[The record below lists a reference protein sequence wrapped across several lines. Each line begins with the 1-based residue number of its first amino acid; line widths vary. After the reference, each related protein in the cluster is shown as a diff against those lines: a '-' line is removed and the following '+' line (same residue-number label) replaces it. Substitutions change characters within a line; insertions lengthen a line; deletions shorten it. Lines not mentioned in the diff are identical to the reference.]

1 MVRLVAAA
9 ALRARLMGEDA
20 AAVEALLGQPA
31 FRDNGDRTWHYMDG
45 ALLKRVADS
54 SVADQDLIVEFDRE
68 GAVSKVYLTD

>member
-1 MVRLVAAA
+1 
-9 ALRARLMGEDA
+9 
-20 AAVEALLGQPA
+20 
-31 FRDNGDRTWHYMDG
+31 MDG